1 MVRKNVSPNGFLRK
15 YKCVNK
21 RMGGRKMS
29 IYNGKCRLNGYE
41 DTRDWYLAWE
51 TYKYLYR
58 NEELIQEQKYKDI
71 LAVAEDIVV
80 WHMCGNDPKSKYDD
94 VLEFYR
100 FYVTLAKN
108 EDEHNFVLTDE
119 VAKYLA
125 FIKKECEKRIVRR
138 VLAFAFEDDSTV
150 RS

>member
-1 MVRKNVSPNGFLRK
+1 MAV
-15 YKCVNK
+15 
-21 RMGGRKMS
+21 
-29 IYNGKCRLNGYE
+29 YNAQCRLKGYE

-58 NEELIQEQKYKDI
+58 NKELLKEQKYKDI

-80 WHMCGNDPKSKYDD
+80 WHMCGNDPKSKYEN

-100 FYVTLAKN
+100 FYITLAKN

-125 FIKKECEKRIVRR
+125 FIKKEREERIVRR

>member
-1 MVRKNVSPNGFLRK
+1 
-15 YKCVNK
+15 
-21 RMGGRKMS
+21 MS
-29 IYNGKCRLNGYE
+29 IYNGKCRLKGHK

-58 NEELIQEQKYKDI
+58 NEELIKEQKYKDI
-71 LAVAEDIVV
+71 LSVAEDIVV
-80 WHMCGNDPKSKYDD
+80 WHMCGNDPKSKYED

-125 FIKKECEKRIVRR
+125 FIKKEREERIIRR